1 MKVGLDTISFNP
13 MNLDPMGFLDKTIEY
28 GLEGLQL
35 LGTRTFIEKPAEYTE
50 EFLAKLHAHNLYL
63 ELYGARV
70 NPRDSGKSVAEMVED
85 WKPLFPVA
93 ARMGAHCLNTSFGLI
108 KERTMTVP
116 TFAEQYER
124 SIQVLKALAP
134 MAADYKVY
142 VTMEL
147 HVDLTFTEMARL
159 IETVN
164 SPWIQV
170 NFDTANP
177 LGLMEDPV
185 EAAERLAPYTQTTH
199 YKDTIV
205 FLTDDGFTW
214 LGGAALGTG
223 LVNLPKV
230 TEILY
235 KANPDL
241 HLNIEDGWGYIH
253 VPSYDEAFLR
263 TFPEYDAVHMMQFMK
278 ELRRGQGM
286 LEAGMQ
292 IRPEEYKDHD
302 AAQMMAAHMWHS
314 AEYARKLRDE
324 IEAKAK
330 AR

>member
-1 MKVGLDTISFNP
+1 MQVGLDTISFNP

-35 LGTRTFIEKPAEYTE
+35 LGTRTFLEKPAEYTD
-50 EFLAKLHAHNLYL
+50 EFLAKLHEHHLYL

-70 NPRDSGKSVAEMVED
+70 NPRDSNKSVSDLVAD
-85 WKPLFPVA
+85 WKPLFPLA

-108 KERTMTVP
+108 QERTMSKP
-116 TFAEQYER
+116 TFAEQYEFTT
-124 SIQVLKALAP
+124 QVLKSLAP
-134 MAADYKVY
+134 MAADYHVY

-147 HVDLTFTEMARL
+147 HVDLTFNEMAHL

-164 SPWIQV
+164 SPWIRV

-185 EAAERLAPYTQTTH
+185 EAAARLAPYTQTTH

-205 FLTDDGFTW
+205 FLTDEGFTW

-223 LVNLPKV
+223 LVDLPRV

-235 KANPDL
+235 QANPDL
-241 HLNIEDGWGYIH
+241 HLNIEDGWGFIK
-253 VPSYDEAFLR
+253 VPAYDEAFLR
-263 TFPEYDAVHMMQFMK
+263 SFPEQDAVRMMQFFK
-278 ELRRGQGM
+278 QLRRGQGM

-292 IRPEEYKDHD
+292 VRPEHYAQYD
-302 AAQMMAAHMWHS
+302 AARMMAAHMWHS
-314 AEYARKLRDE
+314 VEYAKKLRDE
-324 IEAKAK
+324 IESKAK
-330 AR
+330 TK

>member
-108 KERTMTVP
+108 KERTMTAP

-147 HVDLTFTEMARL
+147 HVDLTFNEMARL

-164 SPWIQV
+164 SPWIRV

-223 LVNLPKV
+223 LVNLPQV

-292 IRPEEYKDHD
+292 IRPEQYKDHD

-330 AR
+330 